1 MYINFFP
8 DSVYGHYWRG
18 RVNYELDTTMT
29 VEPFTTIMIEEY
41 RKTLDAAALDKIR
54 FKTPA
59 INAAQLLAGYYNNI
73 KSNKDTALMYTNRGL
88 EFDSTNATLKY
99 IKQVLT
105 QQNQPPKKGNS
116 KPTGKIKVLEKT
128 AAIKS

>member
-1 MYINFFP
+1 
-8 DSVYGHYWRG
+8 
-18 RVNYELDTTMT
+18 
-29 VEPFTTIMIEEY
+29 
-41 RKTLDAAALDKIR
+41 
-54 FKTPA
+54 
-59 INAAQLLAGYYNNI
+59 
-73 KSNKDTALMYTNRGL
+73 MYTNRGL